1 MRVRANFK
9 TFLAVAVGCIALLS
23 VAWIWLGV
31 GYNSLVIGVL
41 SPVAPD
47 TVILEQDGHDIQV
60 IVPGEEGDSEDSS
73 STAVHSMAMTYGLI
87 VAVSV
92 LLAVP
97 RLRLRARIT
106 LLLAT
111 VLVAF
116 LSHEVG
122 LYILVQRL
130 ESVAPGRHEVG
141 RLPAARPSVRLAVH
155 SFSHLGTGLVAS
167 VEPHAGAQPLRHHLS
182 SVTARPRWSEALPPN
197 SEKPLDFRSRDVQM

>member
-130 ESVAPGRHEVG
+130 ESVALDATRSAGS
-141 RLPAARPSVRLAVH
+141 LPRALVFAWLFIPSLIWAPVLLRQWNPMPARNR
-155 SFSHLGTGLVAS
+155 
-167 VEPHAGAQPLRHHLS
+167 
-182 SVTARPRWSEALPPN
+182 
-197 SEKPLDFRSRDVQM
+197 